1 MTAPI
6 EVDVAS
12 LGPLRQIGSGGQGK
26 VFALV
31 NAPDGGV
38 YKEYSPRVVDDLD
51 IDALRRFV
59 QFGRSLTDTGRDA
72 LLARVAWP
80 QVIVRRDGVV
90 RGFLMPRIP
99 PRFTVPMRFGDE
111 VTLENALVQYL
122 LNPAAYLTERGLR
135 LTDRFRLEFLR
146 DTADTL
152 ALFHKLGIAVGDL
165 SPNNLLFSLIGRPR
179 CFFIDCDAMRLAGES
194 VLAQTETPDWQI
206 SAVSEEELGTAA
218 SDAYKFGLLVVRL
231 FAADQQARDPAVVPV
246 RLRDLVTSSLS
257 ADPDKRAAPT
267 AWLRPLDRLINR
279 EPEFRPEPLLPR
291 ENPEEA
297 EESAAEP
304 VRAAPVVPPAP
315 PPRPRRWAWVG
326 AVPIVVGVIL
336 GIINGG
342 SSNGTTTLTPALP
355 MLNYPLTTERYPEL
369 NYPLTTE
376 PYPNLTS
383 PLLLSPNFDITCI
396 LRSAPR
402 PDVHGGLG
410 LSQANSVVGSLV
422 CEVNKAARG
431 GASGTDQ
438 VWQPLR
444 DKAPYDDAVVIGF
457 FGEGTASPR
466 VTVEWTDHDRGC
478 WVNTIHFTASYEVSS
493 VGPLS
498 PCG

>member
-6 EVDVAS
+6 EVDVAN

-31 NAPDGGV
+31 NASDGEV

-59 QFGRSLTDTGRDA
+59 QFGRSLTKTGRDA

-80 QVIVRRDGVV
+80 QVIVRRDSVV

-99 PRFTVPMRFGDE
+99 PGFTVSMRFGDE

-122 LNPAAYLTERGLR
+122 LNPATYLTERGLR

-165 SPNNLLFSLIGRPR
+165 SPNNLLFSLTGRPR

-206 SAVSEEELGTAA
+206 SAVSEEELGTPA

-231 FAADQQARDPAVVPV
+231 FATDQQARDPAVVPV

-257 ADPDKRAAPT
+257 ADPDKRVAPT

-279 EPEFRPEPLLPR
+279 QPEFRPEPLLPS
-291 ENPEEA
+291 ENSEEA
-297 EESAAEP
+297 EGSTAEP
-304 VRAAPVVPPAP
+304 VRAAPMVPPAP

-326 AVPIVVGVIL
+326 AVPVAAVVIL

-342 SSNGTTTLTPALP
+342 SSSGTATRTPTIP
-355 MLNYPLTTERYPEL
+355 TLNYPLTIEPYPKL
-369 NYPLTTE
+369 
-376 PYPNLTS
+376 YPNLTS
-383 PLLLSPNFDITCI
+383 PLLPRLNMDLTCM
-396 LRSAPR
+396 LNGVPR

-410 LSQANSVVGSLV
+410 LFQAERAVGTLV
-422 CEVNKAARG
+422 CQVNKAARES
-431 GASGTDQ
+431 ASGTDQ

-444 DKAPYDDAVVIGF
+444 DKAPYNDAVISGF
-457 FGEGTASPR
+457 FGEDTTNPR
-466 VTVEWTDHDRGC
+466 VTVEWTDYDRGC
-478 WVNTIHFTASYEVSS
+478 WVNTIHFTAGYEVSS